1 MGRSDHS
8 DGQVEFADFFE
19 FLCQNGG
26 KGVEDVG
33 EVFHSFAVQE
43 TLVGFVVEQ
52 FFYGIVLAEG
62 IHREEDVVAGH
73 VRCHGIRPMEHTHFY
88 ENKLFAIADVEAV
101 AGFDDVE
108 IPAPFAV
115 LAFNAADSVGRAINR
130 RIRNFFHERRQ
141 GAGMVA
147 FAVVG
152 NDVVDLVQIDFLFQV
167 FDKVETMGNPDRI
180 DEDRLFFFNQI
191 GVLAGAVV
199 NRIIIAVEA
208 FQFPIDIANPAD
220 ITFYMFSH
228 NTCLFEIPIVILI
241 V

>member
-33 EVFHSFAVQE
+33 EVFHGFAVQE

-115 LAFNAADSVGRAINR
+115 LAFNAADSVGRAI
-130 RIRNFFHERRQ
+130 
-141 GAGMVA
+141 GVSGMSSMS
-147 FAVVG
+147 VV
-152 NDVVDLVQIDFLFQV
+152 
-167 FDKVETMGNPDRI
+167 KAPEWSHSPW
-180 DEDRLFFFNQI
+180 
-191 GVLAGAVV
+191 LA
-199 NRIIIAVEA
+199 
-208 FQFPIDIANPAD
+208 
-220 ITFYMFSH
+220 MM
-228 NTCLFEIPIVILI
+228 
-241 V
+241 

>member
-33 EVFHSFAVQE
+33 EVFHGFAVQE

-147 FAVVG
+147 FTVVG
-152 NDVVDLVQIDFLFQV
+152 NVEKLADRVTLPRASRNDAIRRYALDFA
-167 FDKVETMGNPDRI
+167 E
-180 DEDRLFFFNQI
+180 RLQREVIHSPLEWFNFYDFWQ
-191 GVLAGAVV
+191 GAG
-199 NRIIIAVEA
+199 R
-208 FQFPIDIANPAD
+208 D
-220 ITFYMFSH
+220 FSRGK
-228 NTCLFEIPIVILI
+228 N
-241 V
+241 

>member
-1 MGRSDHS
+1 MS
-8 DGQVEFADFFE
+8 
-19 FLCQNGG
+19 
-26 KGVEDVG
+26 
-33 EVFHSFAVQE
+33 
-43 TLVGFVVEQ
+43 VVK
-52 FFYGIVLAEG
+52 
-62 IHREEDVVAGH
+62 
-73 VRCHGIRPMEHTHFY
+73 T
-88 ENKLFAIADVEAV
+88 
-101 AGFDDVE
+101 
-108 IPAPFAV
+108 
-115 LAFNAADSVGRAINR
+115 
-130 RIRNFFHERRQ
+130 
-141 GAGMVA
+141 GMVA
-147 FAVVG
+147 FTVVG